1 MRITSIEVMHLEVPL
16 KKTYALSKAYGKLEI
31 TEPVIIKVHTDE
43 GIVGYGECEPWP
55 LFTGESVGTTIA
67 ALREIVP
74 AVIGADPCNIWDIH
88 HRMDRV
94 IKGKLQAKGA
104 IDIACYDIL
113 GKAKDMPVH
122 QILGGKQRETMPVM
136 WAIGGS
142 TPQESAEEVLAAKN
156 AGYQGCMIK
165 VGGNDYKLDAARTIA
180 VREAVGPHFALN
192 VDANQG
198 WDIDTA
204 IRFGKLVKNCDL
216 MYFEQPVKAEDVYGM
231 AKVRRALDIPISA
244 DEGVVTIA
252 DALHLIKNEAADI
265 FSIKVSKNGGIMP
278 AKEIIGLAEAHGI
291 QIFFNSQIEEGIAQ
305 AASLQMGA
313 TTSNIVAM
321 GHAYFSPNRLEADIC
336 TYEDQIN
343 AADGTV
349 AILDKPGLGIA
360 LKEERI
366 QKYLK
371 AAYRME

>member
-1 MRITSIEVMHLEVPL
+1 MRITSVKVMQLEVPL

-31 TEPVIIKVHTDE
+31 TEPIVIEVHTDE
-43 GIVGYGECEPWP
+43 GIIGYGECEPWP
-55 LFTGESVGTTIA
+55 LFTGESVGTTITV
-67 ALREIVP
+67 LKEIVP
-74 AVIGADPCNIWDIH
+74 AIIGADPCNIWDIH

-113 GKAKDMPVH
+113 GKAKNMPVH
-122 QILGGKQRETMPVM
+122 QILGGKQREKMPVM

-142 TPQESAEEVLAAKN
+142 TPEESAAEVLAARD

-180 VREAVGPHFALN
+180 VREAVGPDFALN

-198 WDIDTA
+198 WDTDTA
-204 IRFGKLVKNCDL
+204 IRFGKLVEKCDL
-216 MYFEQPVKAEDVYGM
+216 MYFEQPVKAGDVYGM
-231 AKVRRALDIPISA
+231 AKVRRALNIPISA
-244 DEGVVTIA
+244 DEGVITIE

-265 FSIKVSKNGGIMP
+265 FSIKVSKNGGIMR
-278 AKEIIGLAEAHGI
+278 AKEIINLAKAHGI

-321 GHAYFSPNRLEADIC
+321 GHAYFSPKRLEADIC

-343 AADGTV
+343 VEEGTV
-349 AILDKPGLGIA
+349 SILDKPGLGIE
-360 LKEERI
+360 LKEDRI
-366 QKYLK
+366 NKYLK
-371 AAYRME
+371 ARYIIE